1 MSYIYNMNKS
11 LTSTLVKI
19 INEVYNNKNLNYSK
33 EISINYL
40 KSTKVKSIDRDR
52 MVLNINNCSSNDK
65 LNIYLT
71 NCLLKFEGLGIK

>member
-52 MVLNINNCSSNDK
+52 MVLNINNCSSNGK